1 MDRRTFC
8 LSAAAAVAA
17 SRSSTLAALAQ
28 AVPSAPAVST
38 TPLVPAA
45 PPVPHIGPLITLS
58 EIEAIDRERILRA
71 ANEYLTAPPITITA
85 SSSPRSKGGKHDYFS
100 EADYWWPDP
109 KNPDGPY
116 IERDGYSDP
125 TNFNDH
131 RLALIRLS
139 LIVPALAAAWL
150 ITQDK
155 RYAEHAAVHLRAWFL
170 TADTRMNPSLDYAQA
185 VWGHSPGRSYGII
198 DTLHLVEV
206 TRAARHLE
214 AAQAMTTAEFAGV
227 REWFTEYL
235 LWMRASTNGQAEE
248 AAQNN
253 HGTCWTVQVAA
264 FAAYIGNENAMSLC
278 RSRFRDHLLPDQMA
292 ADGSFPLELK
302 RSKPYNYSLFDL
314 DMLAMVCVIAS
325 ASGMSPSG
333 ATNNLW
339 QFALPNGNIYKKAVD
354 FMFPF
359 IEDKS
364 KWPYPH
370 DVEYFDDLPNRQ
382 PSLLFA
388 GLAYREPKYIALWR
402 TLPAEPKTPEIIRN
416 FPIRQPVLWLRA
428 V

>member
-1 MDRRTFC
+1 MDRRRFC
-8 LSAAAAVAA
+8 LSAAATVAA
-17 SRSSTLAALAQ
+17 TRSGALAALA
-28 AVPSAPAVST
+28 APA
-38 TPLVPAA
+38 PAS
-45 PPVPHIGPLITLS
+45 GPLITLS

-85 SSSPRSKGGKHDYFS
+85 SASPRSKGGKHDYFS

-109 KNPDGPY
+109 KNPGGPY

-139 LIVPALAAAWL
+139 LIVPALTAAWL

-155 RYAEHAAVHLRAWFL
+155 RYAERAAVHLRAWFL
-170 TADTRMNPSLDYAQA
+170 DAETRMNPSLDYAQA

-214 AAQAMTTAEFAGV
+214 VAQAMTTVESAGV

-248 AAQNN
+248 AAKNN
-253 HGTCWTVQVAA
+253 HGTCWTVQAAA
-264 FAAYIGNENAMSLC
+264 FAAYIGNENAMLLC
-278 RSRFRDHLLPDQMA
+278 RERFRELLTEQMA
-292 ADGSFPLELK
+292 DDGSFPLELA

-325 ASGMSPSG
+325 ASGASVSG

-339 QFALPNGNIYKKAVD
+339 QFALPNGNVYKKAVD

-364 KWPYPH
+364 KWPYAH
-370 DVEYFDDLPNRQ
+370 DVEYFDDLPNRR

-402 TLPAEPKTPEIIRN
+402 SLPADPKTPEIVRN
-416 FPIRQPVLWLRA
+416 FPIRQPVLWVRP

>member
-1 MDRRTFC
+1 MDRRNFC
-8 LSAAAAVAA
+8 LSTAATLAA
-17 SRSSTLAALAQ
+17 SRTNALAALA
-28 AVPSAPAVST
+28 PPAPANG
-38 TPLVPAA
+38 
-45 PPVPHIGPLITLS
+45 PHITLN

-71 ANEYLTAPPITITA
+71 ANEYLPQPPITITA
-85 SSSPRSKGGKHDYFS
+85 SSSPRGKGGKHDYFS
-100 EADYWWPDP
+100 EADYFWPDP
-109 KNPDGPY
+109 KNPNGPY

-125 TNFNDH
+125 QNFNDH

-139 LIVPALAAAWL
+139 LIVPALTAAWL

-155 RYAEHAAVHLRAWFL
+155 RYAQRAAVHLRAWFL
-170 TADTRMNPSLDYAQA
+170 DPDTRMNPSLDYAQA
-185 VWGHSPGRSYGII
+185 VQGVAPGRSYGII

-214 AAQAMTTAEFAGV
+214 VAQAVTPAESAGV

-235 LWMRASTNGQAEE
+235 LWMRSSTNGQAEE
-248 AAQNN
+248 AAKNN
-253 HGTCWTVQVAA
+253 HGTCWTAQAAA
-264 FAAYIGNENAMSLC
+264 FAAYIGNENAMWLC
-278 RSRFRDHLLPDQMA
+278 RERFRDHLLPEQMA

-314 DMLAMVCVIAS
+314 DLLAMVCVIAS
-325 ASGMSPSG
+325 ASGLSPGG

-339 QFALPNGNIYKKAVD
+339 QFALPNGNLYKKAVD

-364 KWPYPH
+364 KWPYAH

-402 TLPAEPKTPEIIRN
+402 TLPPDPKTPEIVRN
-416 FPIRQPVLWLRA
+416 FPIRQPVLWLRPA
-428 V
+428 